1 MKWNILV
8 GSMVLGLGLST
19 QGFGDLLDRMLGSN
33 GCGCVQKSGCAQKC
47 GDLKCDGK
55 DGCAQKDG
63 CGQKAC
69 EPKCGRRPLLA
80 GCAQKDDGC
89 KDPCQ
94 KDAGKDACQK
104 SGCGLLGGGRL
115 NGCAQKCGDA
125 KGGCKDPCQKDGSKD
140 PCADKGCVQK
150 SCGPSLLERIFARR
164 NACCD
169 SKGGKGS
176 DGKGDK
182 AVDDKLEPTADAP
195 VPPAP
200 VVDPSAFL
208 KSQRQV
214 ITASASLVR

>member
-80 GCAQKDDGC
+80 GCAQKDD
-89 KDPCQ
+89 
-94 KDAGKDACQK
+94 
-104 SGCGLLGGGRL
+104 
-115 NGCAQKCGDA
+115 
-125 KGGCKDPCQKDGSKD
+125 GCKDPCQKDGSKD